1 MKKTHRLLRAACLVL
16 ATLGTLAGCAV
27 TSGQSSMGEYID
39 DKTITA
45 RVKTRFAQDDTV
57 SAMRIQ
63 VESLNGV
70 VQLSGFARSEAE
82 KARAGELA
90 RSVPDVRSVRNDI
103 IVRPAT
109 Q

>member
-1 MKKTHRLLRAACLVL
+1 MKKMQHVL
-16 ATLGTLAGCAV
+16 HATFLAIATLGTLAGCAV
-27 TSGQSSMGEYID
+27 TGGQSTVGEYID

-45 RVKTRFAQDDTV
+45 RVKARFAQDQTV

-63 VESLNGV
+63 VETLNGV

-82 KARAGELA
+82 KSKAGELA

-103 IVRPAT
+103 IVRPP
-109 Q
+109 QQ